1 MQVRP
6 LSDSDKSISW
16 RLNDL
21 LRAGEKAKSF
31 AAITWRDSS
40 DGSITGFK
48 SWNPDTSIN
57 TSSSEADS
65 GGLLPGNESGQDGLS
80 SPLSFD
86 ESMEK
91 VKTEAYEKGFREGEE
106 KEQISNQEMKNLLR
120 NLLVNINNEQKS
132 LTNFFDPL
140 KTLALSIARQI
151 VKGDLTLS
159 EELINRLVKNALE
172 EIDNAN
178 EHSLV
183 LEMNPNDIEQLD
195 KSALMESMQV
205 EFLPN
210 KAILRG
216 DIKVKM
222 GDSVI
227 ENFIENRLEL
237 IAQELFSEEELTAAE
252 EEKLED
258 QQTGDSLNNEEV
270 NEESVPVS
278 KQDEVNLSDDSDIAL
293 SESDELGDGDETK

>member
-1 MQVRP
+1 MRERP

-48 SWNPDTSIN
+48 SWNPDTSVN
-57 TSSSEADS
+57 TSSSKADS

-120 NLLVNINNEQKS
+120 NLLVNVNNEQKS

-140 KTLALSIARQI
+140 KTLALSIAKQI
-151 VKGDLTLS
+151 VKGDLTVS

-205 EFLPN
+205 EFSPN

-237 IAQELFSEEELTAAE
+237 IAEELFRDGELTAAE
-252 EEKLED
+252 EEKPEE
-258 QQTGDSLNNEEV
+258 QQPGDSLSSEEV
-270 NEESVPVS
+270 NEESVSVS
-278 KQDEVNLSDDSDIAL
+278 KLDEINLSDESDTTF
-293 SESDELGDGDETK
+293 SESDEPDDGDETK

>member
-1 MQVRP
+1 MRERP

-120 NLLVNINNEQKS
+120 NLLVNINNEQKG

-205 EFLPN
+205 EFSPN

-237 IAQELFSEEELTAAE
+237 IAEELFRDGELTAAE
-252 EEKLED
+252 EEKPE
-258 QQTGDSLNNEEV
+258 DSLSSEEV
-270 NEESVPVS
+270 NEESVSVS
-278 KQDEVNLSDDSDIAL
+278 KRDEINLSDESDTTL
-293 SESDELGDGDETK
+293 SESDEPDDGDETK

>member
-1 MQVRP
+1 MRP

-40 DGSITGFK
+40 DGSTTGFK
-48 SWNPDTSIN
+48 SWNPDTSVIAA
-57 TSSSEADS
+57 SSEADS
-65 GGLLPGNESGQDGLS
+65 GGLLSGNETGQDGLS
-80 SPLSFD
+80 SALSFD

-91 VKTEAYEKGFREGEE
+91 LKTEAFERGFREGEE

-120 NLLVNINNEQKS
+120 NLLDNINNEQKS
-132 LTNFFDPL
+132 LSNFFDPL
-140 KTLALSIARQI
+140 NTLALSIARQI

-195 KSALMESMQV
+195 KSALIESMQV
-205 EFLPN
+205 EFSPN
-210 KAILRG
+210 RAILRG

-237 IAQELFSEEELTAAE
+237 IAEELFSDGELTAAE
-252 EEKLED
+252 EEKPADKQL
-258 QQTGDSLNNEEV
+258 GDSLSSEEV
-270 NEESVPVS
+270 NEESVLVS
-278 KQDEVNLSDDSDIAL
+278 KRDEVNLSDESDTTL
-293 SESDELGDGDETK
+293 SESDDPDDGDETK

>member
-1 MQVRP
+1 MRERP

-86 ESMEK
+86 ESMER

-140 KTLALSIARQI
+140 KTLALSIAKQI
-151 VKGDLTLS
+151 VKGNLTLS

-195 KSALMESMQV
+195 KSALMESIQV
-205 EFLPN
+205 EFSPN

-237 IAQELFSEEELTAAE
+237 IAEELFRDGELTAAE
-252 EEKLED
+252 EEKPEE
-258 QQTGDSLNNEEV
+258 QQPGDSLSSEEV
-270 NEESVPVS
+270 NEESVSVS
-278 KQDEVNLSDDSDIAL
+278 KRDEINLSDESDTTL
-293 SESDELGDGDETK
+293 SESDEPDDGDETK

>member
-1 MQVRP
+1 MRERP

-120 NLLVNINNEQKS
+120 NLLVNVNNEQKS

-140 KTLALSIARQI
+140 KTLALSIAKQI
-151 VKGDLTLS
+151 VKGDLTVS

-205 EFLPN
+205 EFSPN

-237 IAQELFSEEELTAAE
+237 IAEELFRDGELTAAE
-252 EEKLED
+252 EEKPEE
-258 QQTGDSLNNEEV
+258 QQPGDSLSSEEV
-270 NEESVPVS
+270 NEESVSVS
-278 KQDEVNLSDDSDIAL
+278 KRDEINLSDESDTTL
-293 SESDELGDGDETK
+293 SESDEPDDGDETK

>member
-1 MQVRP
+1 MRERP

-65 GGLLPGNESGQDGLS
+65 GVLLPGNESGQDGLS

-120 NLLVNINNEQKS
+120 NLLDNINNEQKS
-132 LTNFFDPL
+132 LNNFFDPL
-140 KTLALSIARQI
+140 KTLALSIAKQI
-151 VKGDLTLS
+151 VKGDLALS
-159 EELINRLVKNALE
+159 EGLINRLVKNALE
-172 EIDNAN
+172 EIDNSN

-278 KQDEVNLSDDSDIAL
+278 KQDGVNLSDDSDTAL

>member
-1 MQVRP
+1 MRVRP

-40 DGSITGFK
+40 DRSITGFK
-48 SWNPDTSIN
+48 SWNPDTSVI
-57 TSSSEADS
+57 TAPSEADS
-65 GGLLPGNESGQDGLS
+65 GGLLPGNETGQDGLS
-80 SPLSFD
+80 SALSFD

-91 VKTEAYEKGFREGEE
+91 VKTEAYERGFREGEE

-120 NLLVNINNEQKS
+120 NLLDNINNEQKS
-132 LTNFFDPL
+132 LKNFFDPL
-140 KTLALSIARQI
+140 KMLALSIARQI

-159 EELINRLVKNALE
+159 EGLINRLVKNALE
-172 EIDNAN
+172 EIDNSN
-178 EHSLV
+178 EHSLI
-183 LEMNPNDIEQLD
+183 LEMNPNDIDQLD
-195 KSALMESMQV
+195 KSALIESMQV
-205 EFLPN
+205 EFSPN

-237 IAQELFSEEELTAAE
+237 IAEELFSDGELTAAE
-252 EEKLED
+252 EEKPED
-258 QQTGDSLNNEEV
+258 KQSGDTLSSEEV

-278 KQDEVNLSDDSDIAL
+278 KRDEVNLSDESDTTL
-293 SESDELGDGDETK
+293 SESDQPDDGDETK

>member
-1 MQVRP
+1 MRERP

-120 NLLVNINNEQKS
+120 NLLVNVNNEQKS

-140 KTLALSIARQI
+140 KTLALSIAKQI

-183 LEMNPNDIEQLD
+183 LEMNPDDIEQLD

-205 EFLPN
+205 EFSPN

-237 IAQELFSEEELTAAE
+237 IAEELFRDGELTAAE
-252 EEKLED
+252 EEKPEE
-258 QQTGDSLNNEEV
+258 QQPGDSLSSEEV
-270 NEESVPVS
+270 NEESVSVS
-278 KQDEVNLSDDSDIAL
+278 KRDEINLSDESDTTL
-293 SESDELGDGDETK
+293 SESDEPDDGDETK

>member
-1 MQVRP
+1 MFVKFP
-6 LSDSDKSISW
+6 LCAHAKPPIAKFAKKGCRFSGLDSPVVKSHGATDYIGFSNS
-16 RLNDL
+16 LSVC
-21 LRAGEKAKSF
+21 EK
-31 AAITWRDSS
+31 
-40 DGSITGFK
+40 
-48 SWNPDTSIN
+48 
-57 TSSSEADS
+57 
-65 GGLLPGNESGQDGLS
+65 
-80 SPLSFD
+80 
-86 ESMEK
+86 
-91 VKTEAYEKGFREGEE
+91 
-106 KEQISNQEMKNLLR
+106 
-120 NLLVNINNEQKS
+120 
-132 LTNFFDPL
+132 
-140 KTLALSIARQI
+140 I

-195 KSALMESMQV
+195 KSALIESMQV
-205 EFLPN
+205 EFSPN

-237 IAQELFSEEELTAAE
+237 IAEELFSDGELTAAE
-252 EEKLED
+252 EEKSADKQL
-258 QQTGDSLNNEEV
+258 GDVLSSEKV

-278 KQDEVNLSDDSDIAL
+278 KQDEVNLSDESDTTP
-293 SESDELGDGDETK
+293 SESDDPDDGDETK

>member
-1 MQVRP
+1 MRP

-31 AAITWRDSS
+31 AAINWRDSS

-48 SWNPDTSIN
+48 SWNPDTSIIAPSN
-57 TSSSEADS
+57 EAES
-65 GGLLPGNESGQDGLS
+65 GCLLPGNESGQDGS
-80 SPLSFD
+80 SIALSFD

-91 VKTEAYEKGFREGEE
+91 VKTEAYETGFREGEE

-120 NLLVNINNEQKS
+120 NLLDNINNEQKS
-132 LTNFFDPL
+132 LSNFFDPL
-140 KTLALSIARQI
+140 KTLALSIARQV

-195 KSALMESMQV
+195 KSALIESMQV
-205 EFLPN
+205 EFSPN

-237 IAQELFSEEELTAAE
+237 IAEELFSDGELIAAE
-252 EEKLED
+252 EEKSED
-258 QQTGDSLNNEEV
+258 QQPGDSLSSEEV
-270 NEESVPVS
+270 NEESVSVS
-278 KQDEVNLSDDSDIAL
+278 KRDEVNLSDESDTTL
-293 SESDELGDGDETK
+293 SESDETDDGDETK

>member
-1 MQVRP
+1 M
-6 LSDSDKSISW
+6 SDSHKSISW

-48 SWNPDTSIN
+48 SWNPDTSGN

-91 VKTEAYEKGFREGEE
+91 VKTEAYERGFREGEE

-120 NLLVNINNEQKS
+120 NLLDNINNEQKS
-132 LTNFFDPL
+132 LKNFFDPL

-159 EELINRLVKNALE
+159 EGLINRLVKNALE
-172 EIDNAN
+172 
-178 EHSLV
+178 SLSI
-183 LEMNPNDIEQLD
+183 NRNI
-195 KSALMESMQV
+195 KSM
-205 EFLPN
+205 P
-210 KAILRG
+210 
-216 DIKVKM
+216 
-222 GDSVI
+222 
-227 ENFIENRLEL
+227 
-237 IAQELFSEEELTAAE
+237 
-252 EEKLED
+252 
-258 QQTGDSLNNEEV
+258 
-270 NEESVPVS
+270 
-278 KQDEVNLSDDSDIAL
+278 
-293 SESDELGDGDETK
+293 

>member
-1 MQVRP
+1 MRP

-48 SWNPDTSIN
+48 SWNPDTSVI
-57 TSSSEADS
+57 TASSEADS
-65 GGLLPGNESGQDGLS
+65 GGLLPGNETGQDGLS
-80 SPLSFD
+80 SALSFD

-120 NLLVNINNEQKS
+120 NLLVNINDEQKS
-132 LTNFFDPL
+132 LNNFFDPL

-151 VKGDLTLS
+151 VKGDLALS
-159 EELINRLVKNALE
+159 DELINRLVKNALE
-172 EIDNAN
+172 EIDNSN
-178 EHSLV
+178 EHSLI

-195 KSALMESMQV
+195 KSALIESMRV
-205 EFLPN
+205 EFSPN

-216 DIKVKM
+216 DIKVRM

-227 ENFIENRLEL
+227 ENFIENRLEF
-237 IAQELFSEEELTAAE
+237 IAEQLFSDGEFTAAE
-252 EEKLED
+252 EGKPADKHLGE
-258 QQTGDSLNNEEV
+258 SLSSEEV
-270 NEESVPVS
+270 SEESVPVN
-278 KQDEVNLSDDSDIAL
+278 KRDEVNRYDESDTTL
-293 SESDELGDGDETK
+293 SESDDPDDGDETK

>member
-1 MQVRP
+1 MRP

-16 RLNDL
+16 RLNDI

-65 GGLLPGNESGQDGLS
+65 GGLLPGNESGQDRLS
-80 SPLSFD
+80 SALSLD

-91 VKTEAYEKGFREGEE
+91 VKTEAYERGFREGEE

-120 NLLVNINNEQKS
+120 NLLDNINNEQKS
-132 LTNFFDPL
+132 LNNFFDPL
-140 KTLALSIARQI
+140 KTLALSIAKQI
-151 VKGDLTLS
+151 VKGDLALS
-159 EELINRLVKNALE
+159 EGLINRLVKNALE
-172 EIDNAN
+172 EIDNSN
-178 EHSLV
+178 EHSLI

-205 EFLPN
+205 EFVPN

-216 DIKVKM
+216 DIKVRM

-237 IAQELFSEEELTAAE
+237 IAQELFL
-252 EEKLED
+252 
-258 QQTGDSLNNEEV
+258 SL
-270 NEESVPVS
+270 
-278 KQDEVNLSDDSDIAL
+278 IHI
-293 SESDELGDGDETK
+293 

>member
-1 MQVRP
+1 MRERP

-65 GGLLPGNESGQDGLS
+65 GVLLPGNESGQDGLS

-120 NLLVNINNEQKS
+120 NLLDNINNEQKS
-132 LTNFFDPL
+132 LNNFFDPL
-140 KTLALSIARQI
+140 KTLALSIAKQI
-151 VKGDLTLS
+151 VKGDLALS
-159 EELINRLVKNALE
+159 EGLINRLVKNALE
-172 EIDNAN
+172 EIDNSN
-178 EHSLV
+178 EHSLI

-195 KSALMESMQV
+195 KSTLMESMQV

-278 KQDEVNLSDDSDIAL
+278 KQDGVNLSDDSDTAL

>member
-1 MQVRP
+1 MRERP

-65 GGLLPGNESGQDGLS
+65 GVLLPGNESGQDGLS

-120 NLLVNINNEQKS
+120 NLLDNINNEQKS
-132 LTNFFDPL
+132 LNNFFDPL
-140 KTLALSIARQI
+140 KTLALSIAKQI
-151 VKGDLTLS
+151 VKGDLALS
-159 EELINRLVKNALE
+159 EGLINRLVKNALE
-172 EIDNAN
+172 EIDNSN

-278 KQDEVNLSDDSDIAL
+278 KQDGVNLSDDSDIAL

>member
-1 MQVRP
+1 MRERP

-120 NLLVNINNEQKS
+120 NLLVNVNNEQKS

-140 KTLALSIARQI
+140 KTLALSIAKQI

-195 KSALMESMQV
+195 KSAFMESMQV
-205 EFLPN
+205 EFSAN

-237 IAQELFSEEELTAAE
+237 IAEELFRDGELTAAE
-252 EEKLED
+252 EEKPEE
-258 QQTGDSLNNEEV
+258 QQPGDSLSSEEV
-270 NEESVPVS
+270 NEESVSVS
-278 KQDEVNLSDDSDIAL
+278 KRDEINLSDESDTTL
-293 SESDELGDGDETK
+293 SESDEPDDGDETK